1 MLDGPD
7 VFFRG
12 IDEWIDVP
20 RTAREA
26 VEDDGEAAD
35 QEVAG
40 AGFVESSAELGQVF
54 EFRRAWVAAI

>member
-7 VFFRG
+7 VFFRRV
-12 IDEWIDVP
+12 DQQIDVS
-20 RTAREA
+20 RAACEA
-26 VEDDGEAAD
+26 VEDDGEAVD